1 MSLSDRF
8 NFFFMGWRWKRTAE
22 VAKPRAPTLRRR
34 TARLVPVVQQ
44 SVICCG
50 PTEVKA
56 PSFSF
61 VTWRTWFSIGPLSNP
76 LSLRTTNSFVAGLY
90 FSCITLVIDWH
101 YSLTANSH
109 PNFICKFLESWCKS
123 SHLTQTISVNG
134 CALST
139 QQSTCWACSSDHI
152 SSDGNLFISLN
163 NLSLLMNL
171 YNITPPVVKA
181 LCIYWVKRLL
191 IEVLLSGYPI
201 LTEGSR
207 HWCWLSLLFPFLAS

>member
-1 MSLSDRF
+1 MV
-8 NFFFMGWRWKRTAE
+8 

-34 TARLVPVVQQ
+34 TARLVSRSTTVSPLLRPHRSWSFKFQFCDWEDLVFDRTIVKSTVVEDYQLICGRFVFQQ
-44 SVICCG
+44 S
-50 PTEVKA
+50 
-56 PSFSF
+56 
-61 VTWRTWFSIGPLSNP
+61 
-76 LSLRTTNSFVAGLY
+76 Y
-90 FSCITLVIDWH
+90 ITLVIDWH

-109 PNFICKFLESWCKS
+109 PNFICKSLESWCKSKRSRS

-152 SSDGNLFISLN
+152 SSDGNLFISPN

-171 YNITPPVVKA
+171 YEITPPPVKA
-181 LCIYWVKRLL
+181 LRIYWVKRLL
-191 IEVLLSGYPI
+191 IEVLLSGCQI

>member
-1 MSLSDRF
+1 
-8 NFFFMGWRWKRTAE
+8 MGWRWKRTVE

-34 TARLVPVVQQ
+34 TARLVPEVQQ
-44 SVICCG
+44 SVIWWG
-50 PTEVKA
+50 PTEVS
-56 PSFSF
+56 SFSF
-61 VTWRTWFSIGPLSNP
+61 VTGRTWFSTGPLSNP

-109 PNFICKFLESWCKS
+109 PNFICKSLDSWCKSKRSRS

-152 SSDGNLFISLN
+152 SSDGNVYISPN
-163 NLSLLMNL
+163 NISLLMNL
-171 YNITPPVVKA
+171 YEITPPVVKA

-191 IEVLLSGYPI
+191 IEVLLSGCQI

>member
-1 MSLSDRF
+1 MDEFYR
-8 NFFFMGWRWKRTAE
+8 GWAE

-34 TARLVPVVQQ
+34 TARLVPEVPQ
-44 SVICCG
+44 SVICWG
-50 PTEVKA
+50 PTEVS
-56 PSFSF
+56 SFSF
-61 VTWRTWFSIGPLSNP
+61 VTGKTWFSIGPLSNP
-76 LSLRTTNSFVAGLY
+76 LLLRTTNSFVAGLY

-152 SSDGNLFISLN
+152 SSDGNVYISPN

-171 YNITPPVVKA
+171 YEITPPIVKA